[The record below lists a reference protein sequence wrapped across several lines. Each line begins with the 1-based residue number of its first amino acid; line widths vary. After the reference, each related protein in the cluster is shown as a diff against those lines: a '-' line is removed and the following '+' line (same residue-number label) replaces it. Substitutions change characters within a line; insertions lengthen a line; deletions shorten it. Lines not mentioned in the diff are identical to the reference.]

1 MQLKKLAKKDGKPKS
16 QLYIDIGS
24 RIPKNNKKCAF
35 EIQDKSEPINVIRE
49 SGVVVTE
56 TVIVQ
61 TPKEKLLQA
70 KRKKQLKTK
79 LKREKKKEKKKQK
92 LNEETQEKAEHAT
105 EYVKDT
111 FEFGET
117 VHCPPSLTVK
127 PRKAVI
133 NEFENRPGRKD
144 DLFLKSMLTD
154 VGNSIKAK
162 KIKDVILKK
171 PSKSAIQRKAF
182 TGKRKALSLSD
193 RRLIE
198 KERDSAVLAYRQLKK
213 NVIKSD

>member
-1 MQLKKLAKKDGKPKS
+1 
-16 QLYIDIGS
+16 
-24 RIPKNNKKCAF
+24 
-35 EIQDKSEPINVIRE
+35 
-49 SGVVVTE
+49 
-56 TVIVQ
+56 
-61 TPKEKLLQA
+61 
-70 KRKKQLKTK
+70 
-79 LKREKKKEKKKQK
+79 
-92 LNEETQEKAEHAT
+92 
-105 EYVKDT
+105 
-111 FEFGET
+111 
-117 VHCPPSLTVK
+117 
-127 PRKAVI
+127 
-133 NEFENRPGRKD
+133 
-144 DLFLKSMLTD
+144 MLTD